1 MKEVIGVLGGS
12 FNPIH
17 SGHLMLASY
26 IAQYGPVDRVWLVLS
41 PRSPFKSDK
50 MLALDSHRFAM
61 LEIACGLSSVI
72 DSCDIELSLPRPSY
86 TITTL
91 RTLATRYPDKSFRLI
106 IGSDNWG
113 GFSGWRDSEAIL
125 DEFGL
130 MIYPR
135 PGYELGDIDD
145 PRVIQIKAP
154 VIELSSSFV
163 REGISEGK
171 DMNFFLPSQVYEYII
186 NNKLYINND
195 GPEIDK

>member
-26 IAQYGPVDRVWLVLS
+26 IAQYGPVDRVW
-41 PRSPFKSDK
+41 
-50 MLALDSHRFAM
+50 

>member
-1 MKEVIGVLGGS
+1 MKEVVGVLGGS

-26 IAQYGPVDRVWLVLS
+26 IAQYGPVDSVWLVLS

-50 MLALDSHRFAM
+50 ILAPDSHRLAM
-61 LEIACGLSSVI
+61 LEMACELSPVI
-72 DSCDIELSLPRPSY
+72 NSCDIELSLPRPSY

-91 RTLATRYPDKSFRLI
+91 RTLAARYPDKTFRLI
-106 IGSDNWG
+106 IGSDNWA
-113 GFSGWRDSEAIL
+113 GFSGWKESEAIL

-135 PGYELGDIDD
+135 PDYELGEVHDS
-145 PRVIQIKAP
+145 RVTPIKAP
-154 VIELSSSFV
+154 VIEVSSSFV
-163 REGISEGK
+163 RKGISEGK